1 MGAVRLLASLKWTDR
16 FQVQKPFQ
24 LKTVCTDEFSIHRVH
39 RPVFRA
45 RNGRG
50 RS

>member
-24 LKTVCTDEFSIHRVH
+24 LKMVCIHECSIHRVH
-39 RPVFRA
+39 
-45 RNGRG
+45 
-50 RS
+50 